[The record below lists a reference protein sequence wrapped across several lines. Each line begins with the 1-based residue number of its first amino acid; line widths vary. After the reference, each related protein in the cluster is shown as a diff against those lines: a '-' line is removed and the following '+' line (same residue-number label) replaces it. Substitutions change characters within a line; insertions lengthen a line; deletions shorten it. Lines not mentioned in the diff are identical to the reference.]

1 MRVGFVDIEAA
12 LDVAQARKMVHARP
26 NNEQVRTDSATA
38 SWENQLLASG
48 WDGQKKVKCI
58 SEVRA
63 ARLAELRMQVE
74 GGTYHFDSTALARK
88 MLGLRPCG

>member
-1 MRVGFVDIEAA
+1 MRVGFVDTEAA
-12 LDVAQARKMVHARP
+12 SRVAQARKMVRARP
-26 NNEQVRTDSATA
+26 NNEKVRTDSAMV

-63 ARLAELRMQVE
+63 ARLAELRMQIE
-74 GGTYHFDSTALARK
+74 AGTYRFDSTALARK